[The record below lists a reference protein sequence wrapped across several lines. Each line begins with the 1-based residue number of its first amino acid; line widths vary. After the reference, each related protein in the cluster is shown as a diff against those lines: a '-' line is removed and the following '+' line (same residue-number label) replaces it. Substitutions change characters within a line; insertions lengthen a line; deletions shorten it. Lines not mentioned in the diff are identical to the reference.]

1 MYVYYTDGDSTN
13 QWVVS
18 NNQGPIGPT
27 GPQGAGAAAPA
38 TGEDITL
45 DDGFF
50 KNDLQLDTNRT
61 LTGTYNGGVF
71 GPYAIGTG
79 VTFTINSGAT
89 FTVL

>member
-1 MYVYYTDGDSTN
+1 MYVYYADGSSN
-13 QWVVS
+13 QWVVA
-18 NNQGPIGPT
+18 NNEGPT
-27 GPQGAGAAAPA
+27 GPTGAQGAGAAALA

-71 GPYAIGTG
+71 GPYTIGTG